1 MIRAKMELNHNIDRL
16 CRSTTEPSVNL
27 TQYKFV
33 YIKLIKIKIKEYQLL
48 PQNSIISKCY
58 K

>member
-33 YIKLIKIKIKEYQLL
+33 YIKLIKIKEYQLL